1 MYSIEKL
8 FLNEDVQREYKKTL
22 LLNMFKK
29 MVQEMNKEESFRM
42 RIKKL
47 YSQSTN
53 AVETTSII
61 VQKKFSFSLDDKD
74 SALFHSWLDAYFK
87 KKSGRKA
94 ISKEIK
100 LQLIQKQNG
109 ICASCGEYLGD
120 NLSRIHVDHIIPW
133 VLVGDELMDNYQVL
147 CEFCNEC
154 KSARINFSFMQLIKL
169 D

>member
-61 VQKKFSFSLDDKD
+61 VQKKFSF
-74 SALFHSWLDAYFK
+74 F
-87 KKSGRKA
+87 RK
-94 ISKEIK
+94 
-100 LQLIQKQNG
+100 Q
-109 ICASCGEYLGD
+109 
-120 NLSRIHVDHIIPW
+120 
-133 VLVGDELMDNYQVL
+133 
-147 CEFCNEC
+147 
-154 KSARINFSFMQLIKL
+154 
-169 D
+169 